1 LQLALELRQV
11 PPLMAVG
18 APILADTKDKMKIE
32 IKKFEWIIPWAWGA
46 VLVTI
51 IVLFLKNALVH

>member
-1 LQLALELRQV
+1 
-11 PPLMAVG
+11 
-18 APILADTKDKMKIE
+18 MKID
-32 IKKFEWIIPWAWGA
+32 IKKFEPFIPWVWGA